1 MSVHRGN
8 DVNDTRAWLIDH
20 MRIKIFTAE
29 MKMKPFGKILKL
41 ISTEWFFS
49 KFGHYNL
56 IPNWEIT
63 MRDYFH
69 RESRYIDLA
78 FNIPITIRAFV
89 PTTTCTKD
97 SVRVTLTL
105 CYLMLLHSEPVQ
117 SCNNHVN
124 KQVDWRLYI
133 GWLILPYLSVHKMPW
148 DHLGLIIFW
157 GPLLRLT
164 KI

>member
-1 MSVHRGN
+1 
-8 DVNDTRAWLIDH
+8 
-20 MRIKIFTAE
+20 
-29 MKMKPFGKILKL
+29 
-41 ISTEWFFS
+41 
-49 KFGHYNL
+49 
-56 IPNWEIT
+56 

-124 KQVDWRLYI
+124 KASWVPAKQQYVRTFR
-133 GWLILPYLSVHKMPW
+133 SC
-148 DHLGLIIFW
+148 
-157 GPLLRLT
+157 
-164 KI
+164 